1 MDEYFP
7 EEVVREVLP
16 FLLLDCMTQVA
27 MLAVLHYDADSLLGD
42 ERVVVADH
50 EVAVDL
56 GHDGYLFHRLHRCM
70 LRQYAHVNLLNDICL
85 VGDQLPSFVR
95 LFDGAVHIDAKSLF
109 FLTIFFEQ
117 LRTV

>member
-1 MDEYFP
+1 MYEHFP
-7 EEVVREVLP
+7 QEVVWEVLP
-16 FLLLDCMTQVA
+16 LLFLDGMTQVT
-27 MLAVLHYDADSLLGD
+27 MLAVLHNDADGLFGD
-42 ERVVVADH
+42 EGVVVADH

-56 GHDGYLFHRLHRCM
+56 SHDGYLFHRFHRCM

-95 LFDGAVHIDAKSLF
+95 LFHRAVHIDAKTLF
-109 FLTIFFEQ
+109 FLTIFFEE